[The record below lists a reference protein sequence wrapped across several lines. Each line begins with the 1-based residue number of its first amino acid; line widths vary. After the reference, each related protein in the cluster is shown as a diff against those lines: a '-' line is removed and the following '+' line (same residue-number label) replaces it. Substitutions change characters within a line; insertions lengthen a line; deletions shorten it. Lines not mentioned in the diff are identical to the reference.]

1 MPSSDSS
8 KLDLIFK
15 ALSDPT
21 RRLIL
26 DKLRDQDLTLLEL
39 EKDFDM
45 TFQAVSKHLKV
56 LEKAGLLEKVK
67 NGKQRICQYKNA
79 PMEEAWG
86 WLSKHY
92 DLWKDSFQSL
102 ESYLNESK
110 EKND

>member
-1 MPSSDSS
+1 MSSPDSS
-8 KLDLIFK
+8 NLDLIFK

-26 DKLRDQDLTLLEL
+26 DKLKEQDLTLLEL

-45 TFQAVSKHLKV
+45 TFQAVSKHLIV

-67 NGKQRICQYKNA
+67 NGKQRVCQYRNA

-92 DLWKDSFQSL
+92 DLWKDSFESL
-102 ESYLNESK
+102 EIYLNNSK
-110 EKND
+110 ENND